1 MSKFIDKIEGKLLE
15 WGVHPTMSRK
25 CAWAVVGVPV
35 FAVVMSVRRLF
46 G

>member
-15 WGVHPTMSRK
+15 WGVDSRLSRK

-35 FAVVMSVRRLF
+35 FAVVMSVWRLF